1 MSGSPSRSPHQIL
14 VVDDEPDLELL
25 VRQRF
30 RRQIRDKEFEFLFS
44 HNGEEALQTLASHPT
59 IELVLSDI
67 NMPVMDGLTLL
78 GKLGDAGKSLRAV
91 VVSAYGDMS
100 NIRTAMNRGAIDFL
114 IKPIDFED
122 LEITIRKTLEH
133 VAQLKQSFQTQERL
147 MAIQQELGVAARIQQ
162 SILPRTFPP
171 FPARKDFELHAAMV
185 PAKEVGGDLF
195 DFFLLDADHLGF
207 VLGDVSGKGVPAA
220 LFMAVSRTLL
230 RAIALQRL
238 PPGPCLDYLNAT
250 LSYQNSSYMFVTM
263 FYGILDTRSGEVQY
277 AVGGHNP
284 PYIFAPDGTV
294 REVSTEK
301 GGPVVGLMEDVK
313 YETITC
319 KLAPGEGI
327 LLFTDGVTEAINRA
341 EEFFSEERLEQFL
354 AGHSTHAAEQLVSKL
369 HALVEVFA
377 AGMPQA
383 DDITVLA
390 LRYLG

>member
-1 MSGSPSRSPHQIL
+1 MTASSPRVPHQIL

-44 HNGEEALQTLASHPT
+44 HNGEEALQTLAVHPT
-59 IELVLSDI
+59 VELVLSDI

-78 GKLGDAGKSLRAV
+78 GKLSEASKTLRAV

-122 LEITIRKTLEH
+122 LEITIRKTLDQ
-133 VAQLKQSFQTQERL
+133 VAMLKQSLHTQERL

-171 FPARKDFELHAAMV
+171 FPSRNDFELHAAMV

-195 DFFLLDADHLGF
+195 DFFLLDDFHLGF

-230 RAIALQRL
+230 RAIALQQV
-238 PPGPCLDYLNAT
+238 PPGKCLDYLNAT
-250 LSYQNSSYMFVTM
+250 LSHQNSAYMFVTM
-263 FYGILDTRSGEVQY
+263 FYGILDTRSGDVQY

-284 PYIFAPDGTV
+284 PYIFSPGGGV
-294 REVSTEK
+294 RELSTSN
-301 GGPVVGLMEDVK
+301 GGPVVGLMENAR
-313 YETITC
+313 YETAHCHI
-319 KLAPGEGI
+319 KPGEGI
-327 LLFTDGVTEAINRA
+327 LLFTDGVTEAINRSD
-341 EEFFSEERLEQFL
+341 EFFSEERLEQFL
-354 AGHSTHAAEQLVSKL
+354 ATHSNSTAEQLVTSL
-369 HALVEVFA
+369 HSLVESFA

>member
-1 MSGSPSRSPHQIL
+1 MTASLSRLPHQIL

-44 HNGEEALQTLASHPT
+44 RNGEEALATLAGHPS

-67 NMPVMDGLTLL
+67 NMPIMDGLTLL
-78 GKLGDAGKSLRAV
+78 GKLGEASKTLRAV
-91 VVSAYGDMS
+91 VVSAYGDIS
-100 NIRTAMNRGAIDFL
+100 NIRTAMNRGAVDFL

-122 LEITIRKTLEH
+122 LEITIRKTLDQ
-133 VAQLKQSFQTQERL
+133 VAQLKNSIEAQARL
-147 MAIQQELGVAARIQQ
+147 IAIQQELGVAARIQQ
-162 SILPRTFPP
+162 SILPEKFPP
-171 FPARKDFELHAAMV
+171 FPERKDFDLHAAMV
-185 PAKEVGGDLF
+185 PAKQVGGDLF
-195 DFFLLDADHLGF
+195 DFFLLDEHHLGF

-220 LFMAVSRTLL
+220 LYMAVSRTLL

-238 PPGPCLDYLNAT
+238 PPGKCLEHLNAT
-250 LSYQNSSYMFVTM
+250 LSVHNSSYMFVTM
-263 FYGILDTRSGEVQY
+263 FYGILDTRTGEIQY
-277 AVGGHNP
+277 AIGGHNP
-284 PYIFAPDGTV
+284 PYIFSPNGV
-294 REVSTEK
+294 RQLPTDC
-301 GGPVVGLMEDVK
+301 GGPVVGLMDFSK
-313 YETITC
+313 YETSTC
-319 KLAPGEGI
+319 RISPGEGI
-327 LLFTDGVTEAINRA
+327 LLYTDGVTEAINTA

-354 AGHSTHAAEQLVSKL
+354 AVHSTATVEQLVSNL